1 MSEDKKNSKEN
12 LEKMLE
18 MLKNDEKTGTFTRVF
33 VTVLAKRLEDVM
45 WTLGELAARVDNI
58 EKGLNDPEAHDMR

>member
-1 MSEDKKNSKEN
+1 VSKDKKKSKEK
-12 LEKMLE
+12 LEKMLD
-18 MLKNDEKTGTFTRVF
+18 MLKNDEETGVFTRVF

-45 WTLGELAARVDNI
+45 WALGELTARVDNI

>member
-1 MSEDKKNSKEN
+1 MSDDKKNSKEK

-18 MLKNDEKTGTFTRVF
+18 MLKNDEKTGTVTRVF

-45 WTLGELAARVDNI
+45 WTLGELTARVDNI
-58 EKGLNDPEAHDMR
+58 EKSLNDPEAHHMR